1 MPFKQFQTFQS
12 FQTFGTIGTSGTTGT
27 KVGARRQVVGASS
40 TDRAQEMPMRETTRG
55 ITFLLLLVFAFVAL
69 LDSKVHAQTLK
80 KVRMAS
86 SSTNVAFLALYT
98 ALHRG
103 FFKDEG
109 IDLEIIFMPA
119 NLASTAVLNGDIDYN
134 GAVTG
139 TIGAAVRG
147 QPMKVL
153 LFTVAKP
160 LLFLMGKKEIKDLKQ
175 LKGRKVAGSSP
186 GGSATMIAEKMLRH
200 FGLEPGRDVSLL
212 PMGGS
217 AASRYAVLETG
228 VVDASF
234 LSVPENIIALEKGYN
249 ELVFAGDVVEFPQN
263 GFGTSEKKIRENPDE
278 VYRMVRATLRG
289 LQFIWDRNNQEAV
302 INVLM
307 KQWKVNDRKM
317 AAEMSK
323 QVARVLTKDA
333 TVKPESVQVLID
345 LARESAKVT
354 KPFTVADVV
363 DYSFVDRA
371 RKELG
376 ITK

>member
-1 MPFKQFQTFQS
+1 MIAEILMRKPKRS
-12 FQTFGTIGTSGTTGT
+12 TT
-27 KVGARRQVVGASS
+27 
-40 TDRAQEMPMRETTRG
+40 M
-55 ITFLLLLVFAFVAL
+55 LLVIASFVSVL
-69 LDSKVHAQTLK
+69 YLPGFTQAQTALK
-80 KVRMAS
+80 KIRLGS
-86 SSTNVAFLALYT
+86 SSTNVSFLALYT

-103 FFKDEG
+103 FFRDEG
-109 IDLEIIFMPA
+109 IDLEIVYMPA
-119 NLASTAVLNGDIDYN
+119 NLASTAVLNGDIDFN

-153 LFTVAKP
+153 MFTVAKP
-160 LLFLMGKKEIKDLKQ
+160 LLFLMSRKDIKDPKQ
-175 LKGRKVAGSSP
+175 LKGKKIAGSSP
-186 GGSATMIAEKMLRH
+186 GGSATLIADKVLKH

-217 AASRYAVLETG
+217 AASRYAVLETN

-263 GFGTSEKKIRENPDE
+263 GFGTSEKKIRDNPDE

-289 LQFIWDRNNQEAV
+289 LQFVWDKDNQEA
-302 INVLM
+302 ITNVLM
-307 KQWKVNDRKM
+307 KQWRVNDRKM
-317 AAEMSK
+317 AAEMSR
-323 QVARVLTKDA
+323 QVSRVLTKDA
-333 TVKPESVQVLID
+333 YVKPESVQVLID

-354 KPFTVADVV
+354 KPVTTAEVV
-363 DYSFVDRA
+363 NYSFLDKA

-376 ITK
+376 ITR

>member
-1 MPFKQFQTFQS
+1 MVNFKKIILGCVLLS
-12 FQTFGTIGTSGTTGT
+12 FLTVGLLHPTS
-27 KVGARRQVVGASS
+27 A
-40 TDRAQEMPMRETTRG
+40 
-55 ITFLLLLVFAFVAL
+55 
-69 LDSKVHAQTLK
+69 HAQALK

-86 SSTNVAFLALYT
+86 SSTNVSFLALYT

-119 NLASTAVLNGDIDYN
+119 NLASTAVLNGDVDFN

-160 LLFLMGKKEIKDLKQ
+160 FLFLVSKKEIKDVKQ
-175 LKGRKVAGSSP
+175 LRGKKVAGSSP
-186 GGSATMIAEKMLRH
+186 GGSATLIADKVLKH
-200 FGLEPGRDVSLL
+200 YGLEPGRDVSLL

-217 AASRYAVLETG
+217 AAGRFAVLETG

-234 LSVPENIIALEKGYN
+234 LSVPENIFALEKGYN
-249 ELVFAGDVVEFPQN
+249 ELVFAGDVIEFPQN
-263 GFGTSEKKIRENPDE
+263 GFGTSEKKLRDNPDE

-289 LQFIWDRNNQEAV
+289 LQFVWDKNNHEAV
-302 INVLM
+302 VNVLM
-307 KQWKVNDRKM
+307 KQWRMNDQKL
-317 AAEMSK
+317 AAETFRH
-323 QVARVLTKDA
+323 VTRVLTRDA
-333 TVKPESVQVLID
+333 YVKPESVQVLID

-354 KPFTVADVV
+354 RPVSVSDVV
-363 DYSFVDRA
+363 DYSFLDKA

-376 ITK
+376 IVR

>member
-1 MPFKQFQTFQS
+1 MQNLKHKTLVFPLLAL
-12 FQTFGTIGTSGTTGT
+12 G
-27 KVGARRQVVGASS
+27 
-40 TDRAQEMPMRETTRG
+40 
-55 ITFLLLLVFAFVAL
+55 FLLLLAP
-69 LDSKVHAQTLK
+69 SSHAQSALK
-80 KVRMAS
+80 KVRLAS
-86 SSTNVAFLALYT
+86 SSTNVSFLALYT

-119 NLASTAVLNGDIDYN
+119 NLASTAVLNGDVDYN

-153 LFTVAKP
+153 LFTVSKP
-160 LLFLMGKKEIKDLKQ
+160 LLFLIGKKEIKDVKQ
-175 LKGRKVAGSSP
+175 LRGKKIAGSSP
-186 GGSATMIAEKMLRH
+186 GGSATLIADKVLRH
-200 FGLEPGRDVSLL
+200 FNLEPGKDVSLL

-217 AASRYAVLETG
+217 ASSRYAVLENN

-234 LSVPENIIALEKGYN
+234 LSVPENIYALEKGYN

-278 VYRMVRATLRG
+278 VYRMVRATMRG
-289 LQFIWDRNNQEAV
+289 LQFIWDKNNQEAV
-302 INVLM
+302 TNVMM

-317 AAEMSK
+317 AAEISR
-323 QVARVLTKDA
+323 QVSRVLTKDA
-333 TVKPESVQVLID
+333 YVKPESVQVLID

-354 KPFTVADVV
+354 KPISVAEVV
-363 DYSFVDRA
+363 DYSFLDKA

-376 ITK
+376 IAR